1 MLQLRAAGGRR
12 AVRHR
17 RRVAPRAGST
27 WTWACRLAQIKLRL
41 TPFRRSDEDYLAM
54 LAELLAFFRGE
65 FATGHPYG
73 SVTGIPGRLDRL
85 VVANIGNVAR
95 FV

>member
-1 MLQLRAAGGRR
+1 
-12 AVRHR
+12 
-17 RRVAPRAGST
+17 
-27 WTWACRLAQIKLRL
+27 
-41 TPFRRSDEDYLAM
+41 M